1 MEGGRWVC
9 LLRDVAKGM
18 GLENVASGL
27 LGGVGGYGNHVAPQ
41 PPPMLP
47 AATITSTTAS
57 HLRGCGICI
66 PHAKSLRSRITLE

>member
-47 AATITSTTAS
+47 VPPQSPPPPLPISAAAAYAF
-57 HLRGCGICI
+57 
-66 PHAKSLRSRITLE
+66 PMPKVYDLE